1 MLSTEN
7 RNLGMFTLLAL
18 VAFGAVMFAL
28 SRAVRIGGAAG
39 GAGGG
44 GTGPGPAG
52 GASASLG
59 ISRIDGGRDGD
70 RARGTALEE
79 QAVLFDPTPLFLPT
93 ARNASH
99 AGIGMAVRRE
109 PGEVFRPFPPRL
121 VYSDSVFAVAFPDPM
136 APPSAPAA
144 ALEIGLTA
152 NPYVPLGRF
161 ERELPPLAGRL
172 AFVEVL
178 KAASGEKVLAV
189 PFDAEGPS
197 AAGADFGV
205 LRSESWRPMELL
217 ASLDSAGFTGAPVI
231 TQGSGSERVDQLVRE
246 LLIRELHLGQ
256 RLQAGFYVFR
266 VGP

>member
-1 MLSTEN
+1 
-7 RNLGMFTLLAL
+7 MFTLLAL
-18 VAFGAVMFAL
+18 VALGAVMLAL
-28 SRAVRIGGAAG
+28 SRTVRLGGPARAAGGGPGRAGAAG
-39 GAGGG
+39 VAGG
-44 GTGPGPAG
+44 P
-52 GASASLG
+52 LG
-59 ISRIDGGRDGD
+59 ISRIDGD

-121 VYSDSVFAVAFPDPM
+121 VYSDSVFAVAFPDPV
-136 APPSAPAA
+136 APPSAPVAV
-144 ALEIGLTA
+144 LEIGRTA
-152 NPYVPLGRF
+152 NPCVPLGRF

-178 KAASGEKVLAV
+178 KAASGEQVLTV
-189 PFDAEGPS
+189 EFGEGGPGG
-197 AAGADFGV
+197 ADGTGAGADGTGAGADFDA
-205 LRSESWRPMELL
+205 LRSENWRPLELL
-217 ASLDSAGFTGAPVI
+217 ASLDSAGFTGAPLIV
-231 TQGSGSERVDQLVRE
+231 QGSGSDRVDKAVRE
-246 LLIRELHLGQ
+246 MLIRKLHLGQ

>member
-1 MLSTEN
+1 MGKLFSTEN
-7 RNLGMFTLLAL
+7 WKLGAFTLLAVIVL
-18 VAFGAVMFAL
+18 GAAVLAL
-28 SRAVRIGGAAG
+28 SRVARLGGPARAAG
-39 GAGGG
+39 GGAGL
-44 GTGPGPAG
+44 AG
-52 GASASLG
+52 GASGAAGPLG
-59 ISRIDGGRDGD
+59 LSRIDGE

-99 AGIGMAVRRE
+99 AAIGMAVRRE

-136 APPSAPAA
+136 APPSAPVAV
-144 ALEIGLTA
+144 LEIGRTA
-152 NPYVPLGRF
+152 NPFAALGRF

-178 KAASGEKVLAV
+178 RAASGEKVLAA
-189 PFDAEGPS
+189 PFDAGGAS
-197 AAGADFGV
+197 AGADFGA
-205 LRSESWRPMELL
+205 LRSENWRPMELV
-217 ASLDSAGFTGAPVI
+217 ASLDSAGFTGAPLIV
-231 TQGSGSERVDQLVRE
+231 QGSGSDRVDRIVRE
-246 LLIRELHLGQ
+246 MLVHELHLGQ

>member
-1 MLSTEN
+1 
-7 RNLGMFTLLAL
+7 MFTLLAL
-18 VAFGAVMFAL
+18 VALGAVMFAL
-28 SRAVRIGGAAG
+28 SRAVRIGGTAQ
-39 GAGGG
+39 AGGG
-44 GTGPGPAG
+44 GTGPAG
-52 GASASLG
+52 GASAADGLLG
-59 ISRIDGGRDGD
+59 MSRIDGD
-70 RARGTALEE
+70 RALGTALEE

-99 AGIGMAVRRE
+99 AAIGMAVRRE

-121 VYSDSVFAVAFPDPM
+121 VFSDSVFAVAFPDPLV
-136 APPSAPAA
+136 PPSAPAA
-144 ALEIGLTA
+144 ALEIGRTA

-189 PFDAEGPS
+189 PFNAEEPS
-197 AAGADFGV
+197 TGADFGV

-217 ASLDSAGFTGAPVI
+217 ASLDSAGFTGAPLIV
-231 TQGSGSERVDQLVRE
+231 QGSGSDRVDKIVRE
-246 LLIRELHLGQ
+246 MLTRKLHLGQ

>member
-7 RNLGMFTLLAL
+7 KKLGAFALLAAL
-18 VAFGAVMFAL
+18 VLGAAVFAL
-28 SRAVRIGGAAG
+28 SRAARIGGPARAAG
-39 GAGGG
+39 GLEGGG
-44 GTGPGPAG
+44 AGLAG
-52 GASASLG
+52 GASAAPASLG
-59 ISRIDGGRDGD
+59 ISRIDGG

-93 ARNASH
+93 ARNASQTD
-99 AGIGMAVRRE
+99 IGLVVRRE
-109 PGEVFRPFPPRL
+109 PGEVFRPFPSRL

-136 APPSAPAA
+136 VPPSAPVA
-144 ALEIGLTA
+144 ALEIGRTA

-189 PFDAEGPS
+189 PFDAEGPGV
-197 AAGADFGV
+197 GADFGA

-217 ASLDSAGFTGAPVI
+217 ASLDNAGFTGAPLIV
-231 TQGSGSERVDQLVRE
+231 QGSGSDRVDKIVRE